1 MIAIPLRDPDAGA
14 HTIIVVRGREQLTL
28 SVPHTEREF
37 CGVPIDMI
45 GRINLGPFAKGVPVT
60 MPDPKQKEPKRKPAQ
75 RDEDEPTR
83 LI

>member
-1 MIAIPLRDPDAGA
+1 MTLI
-14 HTIIVVRGREQLTL
+14 TVVRGDEHLTL

-45 GRINLGPFAKGVPVT
+45 GRVNLGPFTKGVPVT
-60 MPDPKQKEPKRKPAQ
+60 MPDPRPKEPKRKP
-75 RDEDEPTR
+75 RHEFEDEPAR